1 MPTSPLAIAMVDP
14 MDDLLSSAP
23 CGLFSFTDDG
33 SLVAVNETLLE
44 VLGYA
49 RDELLGHH
57 VELLLSLASRMFYET
72 HFFPMIRMHGKAQE
86 FSLSLRAK
94 TGESVPVLINA
105 VRKARPGGV
114 VNHCAF
120 MLVRERAKYEDEL
133 LKAKWAAEEAL
144 LSNEELTRA
153 KQELEQQTRE
163 LDQKLRMLERRNQ
176 QLTRMS
182 TILAHDLR
190 EPARKLSMFAC
201 LFTREDREGLSL
213 TGQRSLDRIKAVSM
227 KMEQLVTALHELVTL
242 DVSDEPVEEV
252 DLLEVVGN
260 ARQRV
265 SEAAMTGSVTLRCA
279 PLPMVQGRRRQL
291 MMLFYE
297 LLDNAVKFRKPDTHP
312 QIDIECQLIQDNS
325 FRVMKDKYRYTDF
338 ARIVVADNG
347 MGFDNRYSEYVFEVL
362 RKLDANTP
370 GLGMGLAVCHKV
382 VENHGGSIS
391 VEAELGVGTRFTI
404 LLPLRQQ

>member
-1 MPTSPLAIAMVDP
+1 MSTSPLALPLVDP

-33 SLVAVNETLLE
+33 VLVAVNETLLE

-49 RDELLGHH
+49 RDELLGRH
-57 VELLLSLASRMFYET
+57 VEQLLSLASRMFYET
-72 HFFPMIRMHGKAQE
+72 HFFPLIRMHGRAQE
-86 FSLSLRAK
+86 LSLALRSR
-94 TGESVPVLINA
+94 TGESVPVLVNA
-105 VRKARPGGV
+105 VRKARQGGV

-120 MLVRERAKYEDEL
+120 MPVRERAKYEDEL

-153 KQELEQQTRE
+153 RQALEQQARE
-163 LDQKLRMLERRNQ
+163 LEQKLRMLERRNQ
-176 QLTRMS
+176 QLTRVS
-182 TILAHDLR
+182 TILSHDLR

-213 TGQRSLDRIKAVSM
+213 TGQRSLDRIKSISV
-227 KMEQLVTALHELVTL
+227 KLEQLVTALHQLVTL
-242 DVSDEPVEEV
+242 DVTDEPVEDV

-265 SEAAMTGSVTLRCA
+265 SEAAMAGSVTLRCA

-291 MMLFYE
+291 MMLFHE
-297 LLDNAVKFRKPDTHP
+297 LFDNAVKFRKPDTHP
-312 QIDIECQLIQDNS
+312 RIDIECQLVQENS

-347 MGFDNRYSEYVFEVL
+347 LGFDNRYSDYVFEVL
-362 RKLDANTP
+362 RKVDTNTP
-370 GLGMGLAVCHKV
+370 GLGVGLALCHKV

-391 VEAELGVGTRFTI
+391 VESEPGVGTRFTL
-404 LLPLRQQ
+404 LLPLRQ